1 MTRYSHSSVRETMP
15 RFFTLEM
22 ASFTVTML
30 SLLVLIWCLVMH
42 TDLWFIVVAVLI
54 FAISLV
60 MVVRLCLDPD
70 WIRARQTDSM
80 LKVATLAFD
89 YMDDGLTP
97 IAAKNICKALLP
109 TTAACAVAIT
119 DTSSILAYEGYM
131 AKENPTGCP
140 IKTAG
145 THAALRD
152 DQMQVLYSSEDIG
165 LPENASIR
173 AAIIVPLHVGHKV
186 VGVLKFYYRR
196 PHQISETQKSIAQG
210 FGRLLSTQMA
220 ATALEE
226 QEQLATSM
234 ELKMLQS
241 QINPHFLFNTINT
254 IASLVRTDPEKA
266 RILLREFAV
275 FYRRTLEN
283 SEDLIMLSREIEQ
296 TQRYFMFEIAR
307 FGEDRVALEIDV
319 DEPMLDILVPAFIL
333 QPLVENAVH
342 HAMRAEGKLTV
353 TVAAKQIGDMVCV
366 EVKDDGVGMDETTCA
381 QILHPDSSRGMGIAV
396 KNVHDRIIGFFDEGT
411 EMDVTSEQGSGTTVT
426 LKLKGVQGIQPVS
439 PQTVDDKGI
448 LVLPDEV
455 HAVVFDLDGTLLD
468 TLPDLVVL
476 TNTTLDEFGMPLR
489 SEEEILSFVG
499 NGGRVLIEKA
509 VPENTS
515 EKQIDEIYKRWQEL
529 YSELGNSLTKPY
541 PDMIAT
547 LQELKARG
555 LKLGVLSNKF
565 DGAVQDCV
573 AEYLPDLFDAAF
585 GESEAI
591 PRKPDP
597 SGLETCMQTIGVTA
611 AETIYVGDSPT
622 DVMTAHNAHAFPVA
636 VAWGYHQVED
646 FDEVQPYVL
655 VRECKDLLK
664 LLPED

>member
-30 SLLVLIWCLVMH
+30 SLLVLIWCMVLH
-42 TDLWFIVVAVLI
+42 ASFWFIMVAVLI

-60 MVVRLCLDPD
+60 MVVRLFLDPD

-80 LKVATLAFD
+80 LKVATLALD

-119 DTSSILAYEGYM
+119 DTSSILAYEGHM
-131 AKENPTGCP
+131 AQENPTGCP
-140 IKTAG
+140 IKTVG
-145 THAALRD
+145 THAALYE
-152 DQMQVLYSSEDIG
+152 DQMQVLFSPEEIG
-165 LPENASIR
+165 LPANASIR
-173 AAIIVPLHVGHKV
+173 AAIIVPLHMGHKV

-196 PHQISETQKSIAQG
+196 PRQISETQKSIAQG

-226 QEQLATSM
+226 QEQLATAM

-254 IASLVRTDPEKA
+254 IASLVRTNPEKA

-307 FGEDRVALEIDV
+307 FGDDRVALEIDV

-353 TVAAKQIGDMVCV
+353 TVVAKQVDDVVCI
-366 EVKDDGVGMDETTCA
+366 EVKDDGVGMDEATCA
-381 QILHPDSSRGMGIAV
+381 QILHPNSSRGMGIAV

-411 EMDVTSEQGSGTTVT
+411 DMEVSSEQGLGTTVT
-426 LKLKGVQGIQPVS
+426 LKLKGVQGIAPVS
-439 PQTVDDKGI
+439 PQTVDSEG
-448 LVLPDEV
+448 LLAMPDQV
-455 HAVVFDLDGTLLD
+455 KAVIFDLDGTLLD
-468 TLPDLVVL
+468 TLPDLVAL
-476 TNTTLDEFGMPLR
+476 TNAALDEFGLPLR

-499 NGGRVLIEKA
+499 DGGFALIQRA
-509 VPENTS
+509 VPEGTP
-515 EKQIDEIYKRWQEL
+515 EKRVEEVYKRWQEL
-529 YSELGNSLTKPY
+529 YGELGCSLTKPY
-541 PDMIAT
+541 PDMIPT
-547 LQELKARG
+547 LQELKACG
-555 LKLGVLSNKF
+555 LKLGILSNKF

-591 PRKPDP
+591 PRKPNP

-622 DVMTAHNAHAFPVA
+622 DIMTAHNAHVFPVA
-636 VAWGYHQVED
+636 VSWGYHPVKD
-646 FDEVQPYVL
+646 FETVQPYVL
-655 VRECKDLLK
+655 VHACADLLK
-664 LLPED
+664 LVPEE